1 MRAGGLSPRR
11 VMFAGLSLGVVCGG
25 LMLMSLSGVAPV
37 FMGAYGAVFVGWWVA
52 CVMPYSLGQGRKP
65 RRRILA
71 RRFSLRAILSVLSG
85 WMLCHEPEEV
95 YDLMEYLTG
104 QPVNPDA
111 PPLELARKQLL
122 RQFPQLKRL
131 KLPPESA
138 KAEEIWA
145 WLEAQ
150 ERRLGTEHLVRQG

>member
-1 MRAGGLSPRR
+1 VRAGGMSPKR

-37 FMGAYGAVFVGWWVA
+37 LMGAYGVVFVGWWVA
-52 CVMPYSLGQGRKP
+52 YVMPYSLGQGRKP
-65 RRRILA
+65 RRQVLA

-95 YDLMEYLTG
+95 YDLLEYLTG
-104 QPVNPDA
+104 QSDPDA
-111 PPLELARKQLL
+111 LLLESARKQLL
-122 RQFPQLKRL
+122 RQFPKLRRL